1 MQELSKELYQKIKD
15 TYESEIKNSSK
26 IKTLLDKMSRENAN
40 YQDAMDFSIEIG
52 KCLEK
57 SFSKNISASILPN
70 EMMQYSLAKEIIEP
84 ILKENYSIIAKQCMN
99 VQAALNKAA
108 NIGLKAIKPG
118 YKKDKTEGIINYVSS
133 NKYDKIE
140 KSFIDSLSTN
150 SKSIVDD
157 SVREN
162 ADFHYKSGLSPKIVR
177 RSNGKCCK
185 WCQEQVGV
193 YDYKDVKNKGNDVFR
208 RHANCDC
215 TVTYD
220 PGDGSKKV
228 QDVWSKKWNDISKS
242 DKIDLR
248 KRLNKEDIIRD
259 YLNLHSQAIISIPP
273 KKIKTNNLLFDD
285 IHINIERY
293 RDISREEAISWIN
306 NSIFSVNVWDG
317 KFERFF
323 SKEGAVYVDLD
334 NKLIRT
340 AFSYTEYTNN
350 LIKLMEALK

>member
-1 MQELSKELYQKIKD
+1 MYYDIA
-15 TYESEIKNSSK
+15 
-26 IKTLLDKMSRENAN
+26 KTL
-40 YQDAMDFSIEIG
+40 IEHI
-52 KCLEK
+52 C
-57 SFSKNISASILPN
+57 
-70 EMMQYSLAKEIIEP
+70 
-84 ILKENYSIIAKQCMN
+84 KENYKTIAAHCVA
-99 VQAALNKAA
+99 VQTSLNRKA
-108 NIGLKAIKPG
+108 NIGLNAIEPTYKA
-118 YKKDKTEGIINYVSS
+118 DRTEGLIKYISS
-133 NKYDKIE
+133 VDKYSSRE
-140 KSFIDSLSTN
+140 KSFLQSLTTN
-150 SKSIVDD
+150 AKLVVDD
-157 SVREN
+157 SVKEN
-162 ADFHYKSGLSPKIVR
+162 ADFHYKSGLSPKIIR
-177 RSNGKCCK
+177 RTSGKTCK
-185 WCQEQVGV
+185 WCQEQSGV
-193 YDYKDVKNKGNDVFR
+193 YDYKDVKDKGNDVFR

>member
-1 MQELSKELYQKIKD
+1 MVK
-15 TYESEIKNSSK
+15 
-26 IKTLLDKMSRENAN
+26 KMER
-40 YQDAMDFSIEIG
+40 Y
-52 KCLEK
+52 L
-57 SFSKNISASILPN
+57 
-70 EMMQYSLAKEIIEP
+70 
-84 ILKENYSIIAKQCMN
+84 
-99 VQAALNKAA
+99 
-108 NIGLKAIKPG
+108 
-118 YKKDKTEGIINYVSS
+118 
-133 NKYDKIE
+133 
-140 KSFIDSLSTN
+140 
-150 SKSIVDD
+150 
-157 SVREN
+157 
-162 ADFHYKSGLSPKIVR
+162 
-177 RSNGKCCK
+177 
-185 WCQEQVGV
+185 
-193 YDYKDVKNKGNDVFR
+193 
-208 RHANCDC
+208 
-215 TVTYD
+215 
-220 PGDGSKKV
+220 
-228 QDVWSKKWNDISKS
+228 KS

-306 NSIFSVNVWDG
+306 NFIFSVNVWDG